1 MQKIHIRSY
10 MMAETSDIEVTT
22 WHKGEGID
30 LSSHYQQAVR
40 DRRDGAAG
48 TTLDVFRFD
57 NDRLAWSFSSAGND
71 VHSAQTVAL
80 LLELFVEDSR
90 REAPDPRAL

>member
-1 MQKIHIRSY
+1 MQKTHIRSY
-10 MMAETSDIEVTT
+10 MMAETSDIQVTA
-22 WHKGEGID
+22 WREGAGSD
-30 LSSHYQQAVR
+30 LSSHYQQAVH

-57 NDRLAWSFSSAGND
+57 NDRLAWSISSAGNT
-71 VHSAQTVAL
+71 VHSAQTLAL
-80 LLELFVEDSR
+80 LLELFVEDSH